1 MKKFPFYKQP
11 DQMDCGPTC
20 LRIVAKHYGKNFS
33 LQRLREISGINREG
47 VSLLGISEAA
57 EKIGFRTMGS
67 RLTVDQ
73 LIDLEL
79 PAIFHWNQNHFV
91 VLYKIKRGIYYIA
104 DPGKG
109 LIQFTLAELKQRW
122 LSAGNDLGRFTNAPD
137 PATHNPKLAT
147 QTPQPATRNPQPNY
161 DHFGIALILFPTPD
175 FHSHEGDKTEG
186 LNWSYLLRYLYQYK
200 QLVIQL
206 FAGLGV
212 GSLLQLIVPFLTQSI
227 VDIGI
232 NTKNLNFIYII
243 LIAQTM
249 LFLGRMS
256 VDFIRSWILLH
267 ISTRINISILTDFL
281 IKLMKLP
288 MSFFDTKMTGDIMQR
303 MNDQKR
309 IESFLT
315 GSTLNTIFSLFN
327 LILFTGVLAYYN
339 INIFFIFL
347 VSSILYSLWVIA
359 FLKRRR
365 ELDFKRFDISSK
377 NQSSIVQLIGGMQE
391 IKLNNC
397 EQQKRWEWEH
407 LQAGLFKFSIKSLS
421 LGQMQQAGA
430 FFINEGKNIL
440 ITFIVAKAVI
450 DGQLTLGG
458 MMAIQY
464 IVGQVNS
471 PIEQL
476 LGFIQQ
482 LQDAKISLERL
493 NEIHQMEDE
502 EPVDQTF
509 LHELPSIKPIQLNNL
524 SFTYPGAGND
534 PVLNGINLHIPEGK
548 TTAIVGMSGSGKTTI
563 LKLLLRFYPP
573 QKGEIK
579 IGATYIEQIGFRY
592 WRGQC
597 GIVMQD
603 GFIFSDSIARN
614 IAVADEYPN
623 MEKLQHAIRVAN
635 INDLIDGLPL
645 GIHTK
650 IGAEGN
656 GISQGQKQRILIAR
670 AVYKDPEY
678 IFFDEATNAL
688 DANNESVIMNNLES
702 FFKGKTVV
710 VVAHRLSTVKNAD
723 NIVVLD
729 KGIIIEQGTHTELTN
744 NKGEYYHLVKN
755 QLELGN

>member
-1 MKKFPFYKQP
+1 MKKFTFYKQP

-20 LRIVAKHYGKNFS
+20 LRMVAKHYGKNFT

-57 EKIGFRTMGS
+57 EKIGFRTIGS
-67 RLTVDQ
+67 KVTLRELSEM
-73 LIDLEL
+73 EL
-79 PAIFHWNQNHFV
+79 PMILHWNQNHFV
-91 VLYKIKRGIYYIA
+91 VLYKVPPKSSPKGRIFYIA
-104 DPGKG
+104 DPAKG
-109 LIQFTLAELKQRW
+109 LITYTHDKFIKGW
-122 LSAGNDLGRFTNAPD
+122 LS
-137 PATHNPKLAT
+137 THQNGESK
-147 QTPQPATRNPQPNY
+147 
-161 DHFGIALILFPTPD
+161 GIVLTLSPTPELYAQD
-175 FHSHEGDKTEG
+175 GDKGDG

-200 QLVIQL
+200 RLVIQL

-232 NTKNLNFIYII
+232 NTRNLNFIYII
-243 LIAQTM
+243 LIAQSM

-281 IKLMKLP
+281 IKMMKLP

-303 MNDQKR
+303 MSDQGR
-309 IESFLT
+309 IQSFLT
-315 GSTLNTIFSLFN
+315 GSTLNIIFSMFN
-327 LILFTGVLAYYN
+327 LVLFAGVLAYYN
-339 INIFFIFL
+339 LSVFFIFL
-347 VSSILYSLWVIA
+347 VASVLYSLWVIA
-359 FLKRRR
+359 FLKKRRD
-365 ELDFKRFDISSK
+365 LDFKRFDLSSK
-377 NQSSIVQLIGGMQE
+377 NQSAIVQLIGGMQE

-397 EQQKRWEWEH
+397 EQQKRWEWER

-421 LGQMQQAGA
+421 LGQLQQSGA

-440 ITFIVAKAVI
+440 ITFLVAKSVI
-450 DGQLTLGG
+450 DGNLTLGG

-476 LGFIQQ
+476 LGFIQS

-493 NEIHQMEDE
+493 NEIHQLDDE
-502 EPVDQTF
+502 EPSDKMF
-509 LHELPSIKPIQLNNL
+509 LRELPSSKDISLNNL
-524 SFTYPGAGND
+524 TFTYPGAGNE
-534 PVLNGINLHIPEGK
+534 PVLKGIDLAIPEGK

-563 LKLLLRFYPP
+563 LKLLLRFYIP

-579 IGATYIEQIGFRY
+579 VGSTHIDQIGYRF

-603 GFIFSDSIARN
+603 GFIFSDSIAKN
-614 IAVADEYPN
+614 IAVGDEYPD
-623 MEKLQHAIRVAN
+623 MEKLKHAVKMAN
-635 INDLIDGLPL
+635 IGDLIEDLPL
-645 GIHTK
+645 GLHTK

-656 GISQGQKQRILIAR
+656 GISAGQKQRILIAR
-670 AVYKDPEY
+670 AVYKSPEY
-678 IFFDEATNAL
+678 IFFDEATNSL
-688 DANNESVIMNNLES
+688 DANNESIIMENLES

-723 NIVVLD
+723 NIIVLD
-729 KGIIIEQGTHTELTN
+729 KGVITEQGTHAELTRA
-744 NKGEYYHLVKN
+744 KGEYYNLVKN
-755 QLELGN
+755 QLELGD

>member
-1 MKKFPFYKQP
+1 MKFSYFKQL
-11 DQMDCGPTC
+11 DGMDCGPTC
-20 LRIVAKHYGKNFS
+20 LRMVAKHYGKNFS
-33 LQRLREISGINREG
+33 LQRLRDISGINKEG

-57 EKIGFRTMGS
+57 EKIGFRTMGTKVT
-67 RLTVDQ
+67 LTQ
-73 LIDLEL
+73 LQELDL
-79 PAIFHWNQNHFV
+79 PAILHWNQNHFV
-91 VLYKIKRGIYYIA
+91 ILYKVKRSTYYLA
-104 DPGKG
+104 DPSKG
-109 LIQFTLAELKQRW
+109 LIEYKEAEFLQKW
-122 LSAGNDLGRFTNAPD
+122 LSV
-137 PATHNPKLAT
+137 HNNGHS
-147 QTPQPATRNPQPNY
+147 Q
-161 DHFGIALILFPTPD
+161 GIALILSPTPELYAQ
-175 FHSHEGDKTEG
+175 EGDKENG
-186 LNWSYLLRYLYQYK
+186 LNWSYLLRYLFQYK

-206 FAGLGV
+206 FVGLGV
-212 GSLLQLIVPFLTQSI
+212 GSLLQLIVPFLTQSV

-232 NTKNLNFIYII
+232 NTRNLNFIYII

-249 LFLGRMS
+249 LFLGRIS

-315 GSTLNTIFSLFN
+315 GSTLSTIFSLFN
-327 LILFTGVLAYYN
+327 LVIFTGVLAYYN

-347 VSSILYSLWVIA
+347 VSSVLYTLWVIA
-359 FLKRRR
+359 FLKKRRT
-365 ELDFKRFDISSK
+365 LDHKRFDLSSK

-407 LQAGLFKFSIKSLS
+407 LQAGLFKFSVRSLS
-421 LGQMQQAGA
+421 LGQIQQAGT

-440 ITFIVAKAVI
+440 ITFLVAKAVI

-471 PIEQL
+471 PVEQL

-482 LQDAKISLERL
+482 SQDAKISLERL
-493 NEIHQMEDE
+493 NEIHQMDDE
-502 EPVDQTF
+502 EPTDRTF
-509 LHELPSIKPIQLNNL
+509 LNELPNNKSISINNL
-524 SFTYPGAGND
+524 SFTYPGAGNE
-534 PVLNGINLHIPEGK
+534 PVLKNIDIHIPEGK

-563 LKLLLRFYPP
+563 LKLLLRFYIP
-573 QKGEIK
+573 QKGDIK
-579 IGATYIEQIGFRY
+579 VGATSIDQISY
-592 WRGQC
+592 KHWRGKC

-603 GFIFSDSIARN
+603 GFIFSDTIAKN
-614 IAVADEYPN
+614 IAVADEYPDTL
-623 MEKLQHAIRVAN
+623 KLQHAIKMAN
-635 INDLIDGLPL
+635 IDDLIDSLPL
-645 GIHTK
+645 GLNTK

-670 AVYKDPEY
+670 AVYKDPTY

-688 DANNESVIMNNLES
+688 DAKNESIIMQNLED

-723 NIVVLD
+723 NIIVLD
-729 KGIIIEQGTHTELTN
+729 KGLIIEQGNHQQLTQQR
-744 NKGEYYHLVKN
+744 GEYYHLVKN
-755 QLELGN
+755 QLELGT

>member
-1 MKKFPFYKQP
+1 LKKFPFYQQP

-20 LRIVAKHYGKNFS
+20 LRMIAKHYGKNFS

-57 EKIGFRTMGS
+57 EKLGFRTMGS
-67 RLTVDQ
+67 RLTLKQ
-73 LIDLEL
+73 LKEIEL
-79 PAIFHWNQNHFV
+79 PAILHWNQNHFV
-91 VLYKIKRGIYYIA
+91 VLYKVKKGKYYVS

-109 LIQFTLAELKQRW
+109 LIEYNESEFAAKW
-122 LSAGNDLGRFTNAPD
+122 VS
-137 PATHNPKLAT
+137 T
-147 QTPQPATRNPQPNY
+147 QSEENS
-161 DHFGIALILFPTPD
+161 FGIVLILSPTPD
-175 FHSHEGDKTEG
+175 LYTQEGDKEQNLSFG
-186 LNWSYLLRYLYQYK
+186 YLLRYLYQYK

-206 FAGLGV
+206 FVGLGV

-232 NTKNLNFIYII
+232 NTRNLNFIYII

-288 MSFFDTKMTGDIMQR
+288 LSFFDTKMTGDIMQR

-315 GSTLNTIFSLFN
+315 GSTLNVIFSMFN
-327 LILFTGVLAYYN
+327 LVVFTAVLAYYN
-339 INIFFIFL
+339 VNIFFIFL
-347 VSSILYSLWVIA
+347 LSSVLYSLWVIA

-365 ELDFKRFDISSK
+365 VLDFKRFDISSK

-397 EQQKRWEWEH
+397 EQQKRWEWER
-407 LQAGLFKFSIKSLS
+407 LQAGLFKYSIKSLS
-421 LGQMQQAGA
+421 LGQIQQAGA
-430 FFINEGKNIL
+430 FFINEGKNII
-440 ITFIVAKAVI
+440 ITFLVAKAVI

-493 NEIHQMEDE
+493 NEIHQLEEE
-502 EPVDQTF
+502 EPADKVF
-509 LHELPSIKPIQLNNL
+509 LYELPHDKSIAIKNLN
-524 SFTYPGAGND
+524 FTYAGAGNE
-534 PVLNGINLHIPEGK
+534 PVLKGINLDIPEGK

-563 LKLLLRFYPP
+563 LKLLLRFYVP
-573 QKGEIK
+573 QQGEIK
-579 IGATYIEQIGFRY
+579 VGATSLDQIGYRY

-603 GFIFSDSIARN
+603 GFIFSDTIAKN
-614 IAVADEYPN
+614 IAVADEYPDQA
-623 MEKLQHAIRVAN
+623 KLQHAINVAN
-635 INDLIDGLPL
+635 ISDLIDVLPL
-645 GIHTK
+645 GINTK

-670 AVYKDPEY
+670 AVYKDPAY

-688 DANNESVIMNNLES
+688 DANNESVIMDNLQS
-702 FFKGKTVV
+702 FFKGRTVV

-729 KGIIIEQGTHTELTN
+729 KGVIIEQGTHAELTKS
-744 NKGEYYHLVKN
+744 KGEYYQLVKN

>member
-1 MKKFPFYKQP
+1 
-11 DQMDCGPTC
+11 MDCGPTC
-20 LRIVAKHYGKNFS
+20 LRMIAKHYGKNFS
-33 LQRLREISGINREG
+33 LQRLREIAGINREG
-47 VSLLGISEAA
+47 VSLLGLSDAA
-57 EKIGFRTMGS
+57 EKIGFRSLGCRINT
-67 RLTVDQ
+67 DQ
-73 LIDLEL
+73 LTELEL
-79 PAIFHWNQNHFV
+79 PAILHWNQNHFV
-91 VLYKIKRGIYYIA
+91 VLYKIKKGIYYIA

-109 LIQFTLAELKQRW
+109 LIQFTLAELKLRW
-122 LSAGNDLGRFTNAPD
+122 LSAFNTNE
-137 PATHNPKLAT
+137 
-147 QTPQPATRNPQPNY
+147 QY
-161 DHFGIALILFPTPD
+161 GIALSLSPTPM
-175 FHSHEGDKTEG
+175 FYEQEGDKNNG
-186 LNWSYLLRYLYQYK
+186 VNWSYLLRYLYQYK

-206 FAGLGV
+206 FVGLGV

-232 NTKNLNFIYII
+232 NTRNLNFIYII

-256 VDFIRSWILLH
+256 VEFIRSWILLH

-315 GSTLNTIFSLFN
+315 GSTLSTIFSLFN
-327 LILFTGVLAYYN
+327 LFVFTGLLAYYN
-339 INIFFIFL
+339 LNIFFIFL
-347 VSSILYSLWVIA
+347 VSSIIYSLWVVA
-359 FLKRRR
+359 FLKKRRD
-365 ELDFKRFDISSK
+365 LDFKRFDISSK

-397 EQQKRWEWEH
+397 EQQKRWEWEG
-407 LQAGLFKFSIKSLS
+407 LQAGLFKYSIKSLS
-421 LGQMQQAGA
+421 LGQIQQAGA

-450 DGQLTLGG
+450 DGNLTLGG

-493 NEIHQMEDE
+493 NEIHEMEDE
-502 EPVDQTF
+502 EPIAQNFVK
-509 LHELPSIKPIQLNNL
+509 ELPNNKSISLQNL
-524 SFTYPGAGND
+524 SFTYPGAGNE
-534 PVLNGINLHIPEGK
+534 PVLKDISLNIPEGK

-563 LKLLLRFYPP
+563 LKLLLRFYLP

-579 IGATYIEQIGFRY
+579 VGATALEQIGYRY

-603 GFIFSDSIARN
+603 GFIFSDTIAKN

-623 MEKLQHAIRVAN
+623 VNKLKHAIKMAN
-635 INDLIDGLPL
+635 IEDLIDGLPL
-645 GIHTK
+645 GLGTK

-670 AVYKDPEY
+670 AVYKNPEY

-688 DANNESVIMNNLES
+688 DANNESIIMQNLEE

-723 NIVVLD
+723 NIVVIE
-729 KGIIIEQGTHTELTN
+729 KGIITEQGTHTALTN
-744 NKGEYYHLVKN
+744 NKGGYYQLVKN
-755 QLELGN
+755 QLELN

>member
-1 MKKFPFYKQP
+1 MKKFPFFKQP

-20 LRIVAKHYGKNFS
+20 LRMVAKHYGKNFN
-33 LQRLREISGINREG
+33 LQRLRDISGINREG

-57 EKIGFRTMGS
+57 EKIGFRTTGS
-67 RLTVDQ
+67 RITLSQ
-73 LIDLEL
+73 LSEIDL
-79 PAIFHWNQNHFV
+79 PAIIHWNQNHFV
-91 VLYKIKRGIYYIA
+91 VLYKIRRGIYYVA

-109 LIQFTLAELKQRW
+109 LIEYTEKEFLLRW
-122 LSAGNDLGRFTNAPD
+122 ASTYNEGESQGIVLMLS
-137 PATHNPKLAT
+137 
-147 QTPQPATRNPQPNY
+147 
-161 DHFGIALILFPTPD
+161 PTPELYAQ
-175 FHSHEGDKTEG
+175 EGDKNEG
-186 LNWSYLLRYLYQYK
+186 LNWGYLLRYLYQYK
-200 QLVIQL
+200 QLVAQL
-206 FAGLGV
+206 FVGLGV
-212 GSLLQLIVPFLTQSI
+212 GSLLQLIIPFLTQSV

-232 NTKNLNFIYII
+232 NTRNLNFIYII

-303 MNDQKR
+303 MNDQRR

-315 GSTLNTIFSLFN
+315 GSTLNTIFSMFN
-327 LILFTGVLAYYN
+327 LVIFTGVLAYYN
-339 INIFFIFL
+339 INIFIIFL
-347 VSSILYSLWVIA
+347 ASSILYSLWVIA
-359 FLKRRR
+359 FLKKRRD
-365 ELDFKRFDISSK
+365 LDFKRFDISSK

-397 EQQKRWEWEH
+397 EQQKRWEWER

-421 LGQMQQAGA
+421 LGQIQQAGA

-440 ITFIVAKAVI
+440 ITFLVAKSVI

-476 LGFIQQ
+476 LGFIQS

-502 EPVDQTF
+502 EPVEKT
-509 LHELPSIKPIQLNNL
+509 LLKELPFNKSIGLQDL
-524 SFTYPGAGND
+524 SFTYPGAGNE
-534 PVLNGINLHIPEGK
+534 PVLKSITLNIPEGK

-563 LKLLLRFYPP
+563 LKLLLRFYSP
-573 QKGEIK
+573 QGGEIK
-579 IGATYIEQIGFRY
+579 VGSTHIDQIGYRY

-597 GIVMQD
+597 GVVMQD

-623 MEKLQHAIRVAN
+623 MEKLQHAIKVAN
-635 INDLIDGLPL
+635 ITDLIENLPL
-645 GIHTK
+645 GLNTK

-670 AVYKDPEY
+670 AVYKNPEY

-688 DANNESVIMNNLES
+688 DANNESIIMQNLES
-702 FFKGKTVV
+702 FFKGRTVV

-723 NIVVLD
+723 NIVVLE
-729 KGIIIEQGTHTELTN
+729 KGIIIEQGTHAELTQ
-744 NKGEYYHLVKN
+744 NKGQYYELVKN
-755 QLELGN
+755 QLELN

>member
-1 MKKFPFYKQP
+1 
-11 DQMDCGPTC
+11 MDCGPTC
-20 LRIVAKHYGKNFS
+20 LRMIAKHYGKNFS

-67 RLTVDQ
+67 RLTIEQ
-73 LIDLEL
+73 LSELEL
-79 PAIFHWNQNHFV
+79 PAILHWNQNHFV
-91 VLYKIKRGIYYIA
+91 VLYKIKKGIYYIA

-109 LIQFTLAELKQRW
+109 LIEFTLAELKQRW
-122 LSAGNDLGRFTNAPD
+122 LSTED
-137 PATHNPKLAT
+137 
-147 QTPQPATRNPQPNY
+147 
-161 DHFGIALILFPTPD
+161 FGIALILSPTPAL
-175 FHSHEGDKTEG
+175 HAQEGDKAEA
-186 LNWSYLLRYLYQYK
+186 LNWGYLLQYLYRYK
-200 QLVIQL
+200 KLVVQL
-206 FAGLGV
+206 FVGLGV
-212 GSLLQLIVPFLTQSI
+212 GSLLQLIIPFLTQSI

-232 NTKNLNFIYII
+232 NTRNLNFIYII

-303 MNDQKR
+303 MSDQKR

-315 GSTLNTIFSLFN
+315 GPTLNIIFSLFN
-327 LILFTGVLAYYN
+327 LIIFTGVLAYYN
-339 INIFFIFL
+339 VNIFFIFL
-347 VSSILYSLWVIA
+347 LSSVLYSLWVIA
-359 FLKRRR
+359 FLKKRR

-407 LQAGLFKFSIKSLS
+407 LQAGLFKFSVKSLS
-421 LGQMQQAGA
+421 LNQIQQSGA

-440 ITFIVAKAVI
+440 ITFLVAKAVI

-471 PIEQL
+471 PIEQM

-502 EPVDQTF
+502 EPIDKTF
-509 LHELPSIKPIQLNNL
+509 LNELPSLKTICLNQL
-524 SFTYPGAGND
+524 SFTYPGAGNE
-534 PVLNGINLHIPEGK
+534 PVLKGIDLIIPEGK

-563 LKLLLRFYPP
+563 LKLLLRFYTP

-579 IGATYIEQIGFRY
+579 VGATYIDQIGYRY

-603 GFIFSDSIARN
+603 GFIFSDTIARN
-614 IAVADEYPN
+614 IAVADEHPN
-623 MEKLQHAIRVAN
+623 MAKLQHAIKMAN
-635 INDLIDGLPL
+635 IGDLIDGLPL
-645 GIHTK
+645 GLKTK

-688 DANNESVIMNNLES
+688 DANNESVIMNNLEE
-702 FFKGKTVV
+702 FFKGRTVV

-729 KGIIIEQGTHTELTN
+729 KGVIIEQGTHAELTKS
-744 NKGEYYHLVKN
+744 KGEYYNLVKN

>member
-1 MKKFPFYKQP
+1 MPKLFPFYKQY
-11 DQMDCGPTC
+11 DQMDCGPSC
-20 LRIVAKHYGKNFS
+20 LRMIAKYYGKNFS

-57 EKIGFRTMGS
+57 EKIGFRTRGS
-67 RLTVDQ
+67 RLTIDQ
-73 LIDLEL
+73 LQEVEL
-79 PAIFHWNQNHFV
+79 PTILHWNQNHFV
-91 VLYKIKRGIYYIA
+91 VLYKIKKGVYYIA

-122 LSAGNDLGRFTNAPD
+122 LSASNEDI
-137 PATHNPKLAT
+137 K
-147 QTPQPATRNPQPNY
+147 
-161 DHFGIALILFPTPD
+161 FGIALILSPTPELYAQD
-175 FHSHEGDKTEG
+175 GDKTEA
-186 LNWSYLLRYLYQYK
+186 LNWGYLLRYLYRYK

-206 FAGLGV
+206 FVGLGV
-212 GSLLQLIVPFLTQSI
+212 GSLLQLIIPFLTQSI

-232 NTKNLNFIYII
+232 NTRNLNFIYII

-315 GSTLNTIFSLFN
+315 GSTLSIIFSLFN
-327 LILFTGVLAYYN
+327 LVIFTVVLAYYN
-339 INIFFIFL
+339 VNIFFIFL
-347 VSSILYSLWVIA
+347 LSSVLYSIWVVA
-359 FLKRRR
+359 FLKKRR
-365 ELDFKRFDISSK
+365 ELDFKTFDISSK
-377 NQSSIVQLIGGMQE
+377 NQSSVVQLIGGMQE

-407 LQAGLFKFSIKSLS
+407 LQAGLFKFSVKSLS
-421 LGQMQQAGA
+421 LSQIQQSGA
-430 FFINEGKNIL
+430 FFINEGKNII
-440 ITFIVAKAVI
+440 ITFLVAKAVI

-471 PIEQL
+471 PVEQL

-502 EPVDQTF
+502 EPVDKTF
-509 LHELPSIKPIQLNNL
+509 LNELPTNKTINLNQV
-524 SFTYPGAGND
+524 SFTYQGAGNE
-534 PVLNGINLHIPEGK
+534 PVLKGIDLTIPQGK

-563 LKLLLRFYPP
+563 LKLLLRFYIP

-579 IGATYIEQIGFRY
+579 IGATYIDQIGYRY

-603 GFIFSDSIARN
+603 GFIFSDSIAKN
-614 IAVADEYPN
+614 IAVADVHPN
-623 MEKLQHAIRVAN
+623 MEKLQHAIKVAN
-635 INDLIDGLPL
+635 VGDLIEGLPL
-645 GIHTK
+645 GLNTK

-688 DANNESVIMNNLES
+688 DANNESVIMNNLEE
-702 FFKGKTVV
+702 FFKGRTVV

-729 KGIIIEQGTHTELTN
+729 KGIIIEQGTHAELTRS
-744 NKGEYYHLVKN
+744 KGEYYNLVKN
-755 QLELGN
+755 QLELGG

>member
-1 MKKFPFYKQP
+1 
-11 DQMDCGPTC
+11 MDCGPTC
-20 LRIVAKHYGKNFS
+20 LRMVAKHYGKNFN
-33 LQRLREISGINREG
+33 LQRLRDISGINREG

-57 EKIGFRTMGS
+57 EKIGFRTTGS
-67 RLTVDQ
+67 RVTLSQ
-73 LIDLEL
+73 LAQIDL
-79 PAIFHWNQNHFV
+79 PAILHWNQNHFV
-91 VLYKIKRGIYYIA
+91 VLYKIKKGIYYIA

-109 LIQFTLAELKQRW
+109 LIEFTEREFAQRW
-122 LSAGNDLGRFTNAPD
+122 ISAYNDNESQGIVLMLS
-137 PATHNPKLAT
+137 
-147 QTPQPATRNPQPNY
+147 
-161 DHFGIALILFPTPD
+161 PTPD
-175 FHSHEGDKTEG
+175 LYAQEGDKNDG

-206 FAGLGV
+206 FVGLGV
-212 GSLLQLIVPFLTQSI
+212 GSLLQLIVPFLTQSV

-232 NTKNLNFIYII
+232 NTRNLNFIYII

-303 MNDQKR
+303 MNDQRR

-315 GSTLNTIFSLFN
+315 GSTLNTIFSMFN
-327 LILFTGVLAYYN
+327 LIIFTGVLAYYN
-339 INIFFIFL
+339 VNIFIIFL
-347 VSSILYSLWVIA
+347 VSSVLYSLWVIA

-365 ELDFKRFDISSK
+365 DLDFKRFEISSK

-397 EQQKRWEWEH
+397 EQQKRWEWER

-421 LGQMQQAGA
+421 LGQIQQAGA
-430 FFINEGKNIL
+430 FFINEGKNIV
-440 ITFIVAKAVI
+440 ITFLVAKSVI

-476 LGFIQQ
+476 LGFIQS

-502 EPVDQTF
+502 EPLDKA
-509 LHELPSIKPIQLNNL
+509 LLKELPTNKSISIQGLN
-524 SFTYPGAGND
+524 FTYPGAGNE
-534 PVLNGINLHIPEGK
+534 PVLKGIDLDIPEGK

-563 LKLLLRFYPP
+563 LKLLLRFYTPE
-573 QKGEIK
+573 KGEIK
-579 IGATYIEQIGFRY
+579 IGATYIDQIGYRY

-614 IAVADEYPN
+614 IAVADEVPN
-623 MEKLQHAIRVAN
+623 MAKLQHAIKVAN
-635 INDLIDGLPL
+635 ITDLIESLPL
-645 GIHTK
+645 GLNTK

-688 DANNESVIMNNLES
+688 DANNESIIMQNLED
-702 FFKGKTVV
+702 FFKGRTVV

-729 KGIIIEQGTHTELTN
+729 KGVIIEQGTHAELTK
-744 NKGEYYHLVKN
+744 NKGEYYQLVKN
-755 QLELGN
+755 QLDLN

>member
-1 MKKFPFYKQP
+1 MKPFPFYKQP
-11 DQMDCGPTC
+11 DEMDCGPTC
-20 LRIVAKHYGKNFS
+20 IRMVAKHYGKNFS
-33 LQRLREISGINREG
+33 LQRLRDIAGLNKEG

-57 EKIGFRTMGS
+57 EKIGFRTIGS
-67 RLTVDQ
+67 RLTLQQ
-73 LIDLEL
+73 LKETDLPVIL
-79 PAIFHWNQNHFV
+79 HWNQNHFV
-91 VLYKIKRGIYYIA
+91 ILYKVKGGDVFYIA

-109 LIQFTLAELKQRW
+109 LIAYTEAEFLQRW
-122 LSAGNDLGRFTNAPD
+122 LS
-137 PATHNPKLAT
+137 THNNGHS
-147 QTPQPATRNPQPNY
+147 Q
-161 DHFGIALILFPTPD
+161 GIALMLTPSPA
-175 FHSHEGDKTEG
+175 FYEQEGDQTG
-186 LNWSYLLRYLYQYK
+186 ALNFSFLLRYLYQYK
-200 QLVIQL
+200 QLIVQL
-206 FAGLGV
+206 FVGLGV
-212 GSLLQLIVPFLTQSI
+212 GSLLQLILPFLTQSV

-232 NTKNLNFIYII
+232 NTRNLNFIYIV

-249 LFLGRMS
+249 LFIGRMS

-309 IESFLT
+309 IEGFLT
-315 GSTLNTIFSLFN
+315 GSTLSIVFSLFN
-327 LILFTGVLAYYN
+327 LVVFTVVLAYYN
-339 INIFFIFL
+339 TNIFFIFL
-347 VSSILYSLWVIA
+347 VSSALYSLWVVA
-359 FLKRRR
+359 FLKKRRD
-365 ELDFKRFDISSK
+365 LDVKRFDLSSK

-407 LQAGLFKFSIKSLS
+407 LQAGLFRFSIKSLS
-421 LGQMQQAGA
+421 LGQIQQAGT

-440 ITFIVAKAVI
+440 ITFLVAKAVV

-458 MMAIQY
+458 MMAVQY

-482 LQDAKISLERL
+482 LQDTKISLERL
-493 NEIHQMEDE
+493 NEIHEMEDE
-502 EPVDQTF
+502 EPADKVFSKTLPIDQ
-509 LHELPSIKPIQLNNL
+509 SIRLENI
-524 SFTYPGAGND
+524 SFTYPGAGNE
-534 PVLNGINLHIPEGK
+534 PVLNQIDLHIPQGK

-563 LKLLLRFYPP
+563 LKLLLRFYIP

-579 IGATYIEQIGFRY
+579 VGASHLDQIGYGF
-592 WRGQC
+592 WRSQC
-597 GIVMQD
+597 GTVMQD
-603 GFIFSDSIARN
+603 GFIFSDTIAKN
-614 IAVADEYPN
+614 IAVADEYPD
-623 MEKLQHAIRVAN
+623 MERLQHAIHVAN
-635 INDLIDGLPL
+635 IGDLIEGLPL
-645 GIHTK
+645 GLNTK

-670 AVYKDPEY
+670 AVYKDPAY

-688 DANNESVIMNNLES
+688 DANNESVIMKNLEE
-702 FFKGKTVV
+702 FFEGRTVV

-729 KGIIIEQGTHTELTN
+729 KGKIVEQGSHEELARQ
-744 NKGEYYHLVKN
+744 KGEYYHLVKN
-755 QLELGN
+755 QLELGT